1 MFRNRNF
8 KTSLFDTHTSAHAKQ
23 IPLVNTLL
31 HLATYD
37 VQDAEISEGTL
48 TNSICITCVFAQGTS
63 SQGCYIS
70 LLENHDSMALNNS
83 SLRIEREGDSLNAT
97 GCVENLEGGLYHVAV
112 YDIEAD
118 GTVDWHNRALFL
130 TAALNMTSSPEQ
142 LGILVRVS

>member
-1 MFRNRNF
+1 
-8 KTSLFDTHTSAHAKQ
+8 
-23 IPLVNTLL
+23 
-31 HLATYD
+31 
-37 VQDAEISEGTL
+37 
-48 TNSICITCVFAQGTS
+48 
-63 SQGCYIS
+63 
-70 LLENHDSMALNNS
+70 MALNNS